1 MRLGDR
7 TGRPGGPPG
16 GRRGRPGPQ
25 PARESRPE
33 AGASSRQTG
42 KPGVFPQPGH
52 QREGA
57 KARKLTIIAW
67 SGDLDRA
74 YPILILATTAAA
86 SGMQVTIFFTFWGLF
101 ILKRNDR
108 RFTGRDWMTRMLS
121 LINRGGTDHLK
132 LSRLHMGGMGTWMM
146 RRIFRKNRLPSLA
159 ELLTLA
165 RETGVRLVPC
175 QMTMDAMGLR
185 REDLIEG
192 VGPPAGAA
200 TAIAEAAE
208 SAVSWFI

>member
-1 MRLGDR
+1 LRLGDR

-25 PARESRPE
+25 PTKESRPE
-33 AGASSRQTG
+33 T
-42 KPGVFPQPGH
+42 GVFPLPGP

-86 SGMQVTIFFTFWGLF
+86 SGMQVTVFFTFWGLF

-121 LINRGGTDHLK
+121 LMNRGGTEHLK

-146 RRIFRKNRLPSLA
+146 RRIFRKNRIPSLE

-165 RETGVRLVPC
+165 RETGVRLIPC
-175 QMTMDAMGLR
+175 QMTMDALGLR